1 MTQAARNTYLETQL
15 MTATPQQ
22 LRLMLIDGAIR
33 FANATLGQW
42 EQDNNDAAFES
53 IVRCRSIISELLM
66 TIKAEQNELAQ
77 KVAAIY
83 LFLFQ
88 HITEAQLHR
97 DIDKLNQVLRVLEEE
112 RETWREV
119 CEKHPHGVAPG
130 MAAASVRK
138 EITTR
143 NMAGDQA
150 AQQTPPQQIPAAA
163 APAAVSASAASTSAA
178 TYSAPSGG
186 FSFEA

>member
-15 MTATPQQ
+15 MTATPQK

-33 FANATLGQW
+33 FANVTLNHW
-42 EQDNNDAAFES
+42 EQGDNDAAFES
-53 IVRCRSIISELLM
+53 IVRCRSIVSELLM
-66 TIKAEQNELAQ
+66 TIKGEESDLAR

-88 HITEAQLHR
+88 HLTEAQLHR
-97 DIDKLNQVLRVLEEE
+97 DADKLKKVLTILEEE
-112 RETWREV
+112 RVTWQEV
-119 CEKHPHGVAPG
+119 CEKHSQGVAPG
-130 MAAASVRK
+130 MAAASVRQ

-143 NMAGDQA
+143 NTPSDAPA
-150 AQQTPPQQIPAAA
+150 STPPPAARNPIPA
-163 APAAVSASAASTSAA
+163 SSTA
-178 TYSAPSGG
+178 APSGG